1 MEEIWK
7 HITGYEDYMISNLG
21 RVKSLKN
28 GKEKILKNLDRGNG
42 YLYVELKKRKK
53 YLVHRLV
60 AQAFLENP
68 ENLPQ
73 INHKDENP
81 QNNTVENLEW
91 CSSQYNMTYNNKH
104 IKIGRKLAKK
114 IGCFKYGKLIKI
126 YDAIQDVK
134 IDNFLPSK
142 VCLCCKEKRNHHH
155 GFQWAYL
162 N

>member
-28 GKEKILKNLDRGNG
+28 GKEKILRPGIQSSG
-42 YLYVELKKRKK
+42 YLCVTLYKNTKKKH

-60 AQAFLENP
+60 GETFLENP
-68 ENLPQ
+68 DNLPC
-73 INHKDENP
+73 INHKDEVKT
-81 QNNTVENLEW
+81 NNSVDNLEF
-91 CSSQYNMTYNNKH
+91 CSYQYNLTYADKH
-104 IKIGRKLAKK
+104 LKYARKVGYYKD
-114 IGCFKYGKLIKI
+114 GKLIKV

-134 IDNFLPSK
+134 KDGFNQSN
-142 VCLCCKEKRNHHH
+142 VCSALKGRYKSSA
-155 GFQWAYL
+155 GFQWKYL